1 MSRRRTALETPLLAL
16 AQDGRLTQ
24 LAAERFPAAQA
35 PMSQSERAAWWLG
48 EYVKAR
54 LELPHLKPS
63 ELLALIK
70 EQDEAASGATFTRT
84 IKQLAKPHLGGH
96 TNATPSSAQA
106 ARRKVP
112 PSAQPAASPPP
123 RDMARAE
130 PPSAAPVQGRNDAAG
145 DADLLQR
152 MTRLHAT
159 PPGEQQA

>member
-1 MSRRRTALETPLLAL
+1 MSRRRPTPETPLPAL
-16 AQDGRLTQ
+16 AHDGRLAQ

-35 PMSQSERAAWWLG
+35 PMSQSDRAAWWLG
-48 EYVKAR
+48 EYVKALR
-54 LELPHLKPS
+54 DLPHLKPS

-84 IKQLAKPHLGGH
+84 IKQLAKPHLGGR
-96 TNATPSSAQA
+96 TPATPSPAPA

-112 PSAQPAASPPP
+112 EPVQPATPSP
-123 RDMARAE
+123 RTDAARAE
-130 PPSAAPVQGRNDAAG
+130 PPSAPPVQGRNDDAG
-145 DADLLQR
+145 DADFLQR